1 MSTLR
6 VDNIKSRTGS
16 VLTVPET
23 NTLAVTGIVSVTSS
37 GSLQVAGNE
46 TIGGN
51 QTVSGNQTITGNQL
65 ISGISTNTGVARFT
79 GDVSIGGTLTYEDVT
94 NVDSVGLITARN
106 GINMSGGTATFAGAI
121 DANGALDVDGQTDLD
136 VLNVSD
142 TATFSGTID
151 ANGDVNL
158 GNASSDTITIAGH
171 VDSDIVPSGTTRD
184 LGSSSA
190 EWRNLFING
199 TAKVD
204 TLTVDENAGVTGNLT
219 VTGNTILNG
228 NVDIGDATGDTITAN
243 GRFDSDLVPSSDNAR
258 DLGASGLEWKDLF
271 LDGTANI
278 DSLVAD
284 TANVSALTNGRVVY
298 AGSSGVLQDSSNLT
312 FNGST
317 LTANAFAG
325 NGAALTNV
333 NATTLDSID
342 STHFVRSN
350 NSDDLTGA
358 TYNFSGST
366 GEKIKLSGTS
376 DPFIRWQENTTDK
389 AYIEWT
395 SSLASLRIKNTAD
408 SSTLLIRDDLSFSTD
423 GSTYYSVIH
432 ANNVG
437 SGQALSNKDVHAAKF
452 VGRLENLTT
461 SNKTSSYT
469 TVKADAGTMIRTNSG
484 VTIGNS
490 IYAAGDII
498 SIYNNSGSDITI
510 YQSSTT
516 LRKVGT
522 SDTGNI
528 TLALRGLMTVTCV
541 SSNEFVCSGGGMS

>member
-51 QTVSGNQTITGNQL
+51 QTVSGNQIITGNQL
-65 ISGISTNTGVARFT
+65 ISGITTVTGVARFT

-106 GINMSGGTATFAGAI
+106 GINMSGGTATFAGDI
-121 DANGALDVDGQTDLD
+121 DANGGANISGGSGLVANTVAATNLNSGRVTYAAGGGQLADSANLIFNGTTLTVNKVAVTDDINANGSIIGDGSTNISGINQL
-136 VLNVSD
+136 
-142 TATFSGTID
+142 TASTFSG
-151 ANGDVNL
+151 
-158 GNASSDTITIAGH
+158 S
-171 VDSDIVPSGTTRD
+171 
-184 LGSSSA
+184 
-190 EWRNLFING
+190 
-199 TAKVD
+199 
-204 TLTVDENAGVTGNLT
+204 
-219 VTGNTILNG
+219 
-228 NVDIGDATGDTITAN
+228 
-243 GRFDSDLVPSSDNAR
+243 
-258 DLGASGLEWKDLF
+258 GASLTSLPAAQ
-271 LDGTANI
+271 LTGTLPAISGAN
-278 DSLVAD
+278 
-284 TANVSALTNGRVVY
+284 
-298 AGSSGVLQDSSNLT
+298 
-312 FNGST
+312 
-317 LTANAFAG
+317 
-325 NGAALTNV
+325 LTNV

-437 SGQALSNKDVHAAKF
+437 SGQALSSKDVHAAKF

-484 VTIGNS
+484 VTIGHS

-510 YQSSTT
+510 TQSSTT